1 MKYLT
6 HTKRL
11 LLPTLAFFSISS
23 YAQTDDSIEEIVV
36 YSSPLA
42 NNGSAQSVTVL
53 KGDELAKK
61 LQGSIGAT
69 VAREA
74 GVQSASY
81 GTAVGRP
88 FIRGLGTTRIKTT
101 QDSIDTLDV
110 AVTSG
115 DHPVAVEPFIA
126 DQVEILRGPSS
137 LLYGAGAIGGVVN
150 VETGRIARTVA
161 EEAFSG
167 GVELRGAENGN
178 ATTAAI
184 KLDGKFTDA
193 LHWHLDGFTRD
204 ADEFDI
210 PGIGE
215 SDVFLASGFERYSSS
230 DQ

>member
-1 MKYLT
+1 M
-6 HTKRL
+6 
-11 LLPTLAFFSISS
+11 
-23 YAQTDDSIEEIVV
+23 
-36 YSSPLA
+36 
-42 NNGSAQSVTVL
+42 
-53 KGDELAKK
+53 
-61 LQGSIGAT
+61 
-69 VAREA
+69 
-74 GVQSASY
+74 
-81 GTAVGRP
+81 GRP

-193 LHWHLDGFTRD
+193 LHWHLDGFNRD

-210 PGIGE
+210 PEIGE
-215 SDVFLASGFERYSSS
+215 SDVFLAAGNEQASTTPGTLENSQSESRGGAVGLSWVQEAGFIGFSVSAIESEFGLFGEPAIIPFIDLEQVRYDIEAQALSLIHISEPTRPY
-230 DQ
+230 